1 MHKGRHLLVD
11 CRGVAESVCLDDKS
25 FLEAMA
31 RSADR
36 AGANVISQLRY
47 RFGQDSPPGF
57 AAICM
62 LDESHVSAHSYAN
75 LGLIALDIFTCGDV
89 DPNRVLQYL
98 GQEVGLGE
106 IEVREVERFTLAVEQ
121 TS

>member
-1 MHKGRHLLVD
+1 VHKGRHLLVD
-11 CRGVAESVCLDDKS
+11 CRGVPESVCLDDKS

-62 LDESHVSAHSYAN
+62 LDESHVSAHSYAT

-89 DPNRVLQYL
+89 DPHRVLLYL
-98 GQEVGLGE
+98 EQEVGLGE
-106 IEVREVERFTLAVEQ
+106 MEVREVERFTLTVEQ